1 MSDAMPDRRLILA
14 SGSPRR
20 KELLELAGLKFR
32 VVTSDYIEDMTLP
45 MKPGK
50 LAEFLSGQK
59 ADSVAAGHPDVIVI
73 AADTFIEFEGT
84 ILGKPHTN
92 REAKRM
98 LKRLSGRRH
107 EVITGYTIVDTATNH
122 RISRSVT
129 TKVWFRDLSD
139 GEIDA
144 YVKSGEPLDKA
155 GAYAIQGLG
164 ALLVEKISGDYFN
177 VIGLPLSSVAQDLKK
192 FGVTVLK

>member
-1 MSDAMPDRRLILA
+1 MPDRRLILA